1 MKKIHHQLAG
11 AVFVL
16 VASLFMISCA
26 AKEEAA
32 SSSNPI
38 QHVTVFQEDG
48 RFAGWPA
55 NNGMW
60 NWGNEILVGFVLADH
75 QEKQGHTY
83 DEATSHYKYARS
95 RDGGLT
101 WSIEDARE
109 AGQTAWTYQNQN
121 REKSDVGSL
130 KEPIDFSHPDMALTF
145 SREDN
150 NVGPSLFYYSY
161 DRGVRWNGP
170 YRLPNLDTPGVAART
185 DYIVNGKNEL
195 LAFLTIAKQNKREG
209 RVAMFKTVDGGV
221 TWENKAWLGEEPDAF
236 DIMPSSVRLSPTEIL
251 TTIRGRES
259 NPRRD
264 FIKAFYSADNGG
276 SWQALHEP
284 VVDTGMGGSPPALVK
299 MTDGRLALAYAFRS
313 KYGSRI
319 CLRLSSD
326 GGRTWSHEI
335 PLRMGDGAT
344 NDIGYPRMVQR
355 PDGKLVITYYWNHA
369 VLDGGKPYRYIA
381 GTIVDPLQWE

>member
-11 AVFVL
+11 AGSVL

-26 AKEEAA
+26 ANEEAA

-83 DEATSHYKYARS
+83 DAATSHYKYARS

-101 WSIEDARE
+101 WSTEDARE
-109 AGQTAWTYQNQN
+109 AGQTAWTYQNQI

-130 KEPIDFSHPDMALTF
+130 KEPIDFSHPDMAVTF

-195 LAFLTIAKQNKREG
+195 LALELKAG
-209 RVAMFKTVDGGV
+209 RGG
-221 TWENKAWLGEEPDAF
+221 
-236 DIMPSSVRLSPTEIL
+236 
-251 TTIRGRES
+251 
-259 NPRRD
+259 
-264 FIKAFYSADNGG
+264 
-276 SWQALHEP
+276 
-284 VVDTGMGGSPPALVK
+284 
-299 MTDGRLALAYAFRS
+299 
-313 KYGSRI
+313 
-319 CLRLSSD
+319 
-326 GGRTWSHEI
+326 
-335 PLRMGDGAT
+335 
-344 NDIGYPRMVQR
+344 
-355 PDGKLVITYYWNHA
+355 
-369 VLDGGKPYRYIA
+369 
-381 GTIVDPLQWE
+381 

>member
-83 DEATSHYKYARS
+83 DAATSHYKYARS

-101 WSIEDARE
+101 WSTEDARE
-109 AGQTAWTYQNQN
+109 AGQTAWTYQNQI

-130 KEPIDFSHPDMALTF
+130 KEPIDFSHPDMAVTF

-170 YRLPNLDTPGVAART
+170 YRLPNLNTP
-185 DYIVNGKNEL
+185 
-195 LAFLTIAKQNKREG
+195 
-209 RVAMFKTVDGGV
+209 
-221 TWENKAWLGEEPDAF
+221 
-236 DIMPSSVRLSPTEIL
+236 
-251 TTIRGRES
+251 
-259 NPRRD
+259 
-264 FIKAFYSADNGG
+264 
-276 SWQALHEP
+276 
-284 VVDTGMGGSPPALVK
+284 
-299 MTDGRLALAYAFRS
+299 
-313 KYGSRI
+313 
-319 CLRLSSD
+319 
-326 GGRTWSHEI
+326 
-335 PLRMGDGAT
+335 
-344 NDIGYPRMVQR
+344 
-355 PDGKLVITYYWNHA
+355 
-369 VLDGGKPYRYIA
+369 
-381 GTIVDPLQWE
+381 

>member
-1 MKKIHHQLAG
+1 MKKIRHQLAG
-11 AVFVL
+11 AGFAL
-16 VASLFMISCA
+16 VASLFMISSA
-26 AKEEAA
+26 ANSGAA

-38 QHVTVFQEDG
+38 QHVTVFQQDG

-60 NWGNEILVGFVLADH
+60 IWGDEILVGFVLADH
-75 QEKQGHTY
+75 QQRQGHTY

-109 AGQTAWTYQNQN
+109 AGQTAWTYQNQI

-130 KEPIDFSHPDMALTF
+130 KQPIDFSHPDLVFTL

-161 DRGVRWNGP
+161 NRGVRWNGP
-170 YRLPNLDTPGVAART
+170 YRLPNLNTPGVAART
-185 DYIVNGKNEL
+185 DYIVNGKHEL
-195 LAFLTIAKQNKREG
+195 VAFLTIAKQNKREG

-221 TWENKAWLGEEPDAF
+221 TWENRAWLGEEPEAF

-251 TTIRGRES
+251 TTIRGRET

-264 FIKAFYSADNGG
+264 FIKAFHSKDNGD
-276 SWQALHEP
+276 SWQALPEP
-284 VVDTGMGGSPPALVK
+284 VVDTGAGGSPPALVK
-299 MTDGRLALAYAFRS
+299 MSDGRLALAYTFRS
-313 KYGSRI
+313 QYGSRV
-319 CLRLSSD
+319 CLRMSSD

-369 VLDGGKPYRYIA
+369 VLAEEKPYRYIA
-381 GTIVDPLQWE
+381 GTIVDPSRWK